1 MKTFEFMVENLGP
14 IKRAAFSSSHLNVL
28 CGKNNSGKSF
38 LIHAVYCILQRLG
51 GYVTPTPK
59 QELIDKL
66 ASEGKAEF
74 NAMEYLGDLNEKI
87 KSEMPKIV
95 SALPKMMSKSE
106 SAFEGC
112 KISLNIN
119 EDYSFSFVKKTPIL
133 FKFQVS
139 KTFKFIFEK
148 KANSDDC
155 RVIIENSAEEFPSNE
170 EIKFVLH
177 FALRRFVGVL
187 FPAPVLLTA
196 ERAGVVSFATDL
208 MSYAMSKKKEQSP
221 VEGGI
226 AAVELSDHYP
236 SAIIQEL
243 ILQNDMRQVREDAPF
258 LMADYPNATKFFN
271 WFKEHVMDGDVVARE
286 GKLYYLQTSNQINMP
301 FSDAS
306 SSVKALVSLNFF
318 VHYMMQP
325 GTILMIDE
333 PELNL
338 HPERQRML
346 MRAFARMANDFGVG
360 IVLSTHSVTMVRE
373 LNTLLTLNSAIAN
386 NPEIRSQYGYEESEL
401 LKEEDVSC
409 GIVENGTIWQD
420 PKGVSH
426 GFSVRSFDDTND
438 SISSIQSD
446 IVKSW

>member
-1 MKTFEFMVENLGP
+1 
-14 IKRAAFSSSHLNVL
+14 
-28 CGKNNSGKSF
+28 
-38 LIHAVYCILQRLG
+38 
-51 GYVTPTPK
+51 
-59 QELIDKL
+59 
-66 ASEGKAEF
+66 
-74 NAMEYLGDLNEKI
+74 
-87 KSEMPKIV
+87 
-95 SALPKMMSKSE
+95 
-106 SAFEGC
+106 
-112 KISLNIN
+112 
-119 EDYSFSFVKKTPIL
+119 
-133 FKFQVS
+133 
-139 KTFKFIFEK
+139 
-148 KANSDDC
+148 
-155 RVIIENSAEEFPSNE
+155 
-170 EIKFVLH
+170 
-177 FALRRFVGVL
+177 
-187 FPAPVLLTA
+187 
-196 ERAGVVSFATDL
+196 
-208 MSYAMSKKKEQSP
+208 
-221 VEGGI
+221 
-226 AAVELSDHYP
+226 
-236 SAIIQEL
+236 
-243 ILQNDMRQVREDAPF
+243 
-258 LMADYPNATKFFN
+258 
-271 WFKEHVMDGDVVARE
+271 MDGDVVARE